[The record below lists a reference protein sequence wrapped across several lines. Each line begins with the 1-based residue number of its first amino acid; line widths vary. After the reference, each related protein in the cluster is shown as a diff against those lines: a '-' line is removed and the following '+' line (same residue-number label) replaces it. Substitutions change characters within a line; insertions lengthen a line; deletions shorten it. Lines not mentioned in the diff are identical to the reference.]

1 MPEALTMADAA
12 ENHAVATQC
21 PFCSVQCKIS
31 LTELEALSEAL
42 KKGSNTPG
50 ASVFKAEGLFNH
62 ASEGRA
68 CVKGLNAHQH
78 SNSSERILFPMV
90 RKKGVLTKVGWDEAL
105 GEVERRLRETCAQYG
120 NDAVGVYGGGSL
132 TNETAYLLGKFAR
145 LALGTRFID
154 YNGRFCMS
162 AAASAGVKS
171 FGLDRGLTF
180 RLEDIAAAECI
191 ILAGTNVA
199 ECQPTLMPYFN
210 RAKENGANIIV
221 IDPRVT
227 QTAAAAAL
235 HIQNRPGTDAALA
248 AAMLSVLMEED
259 LIDKAFIAARTNGF
273 EELAARVKEQAS
285 VSETALFCGV
295 EESAIRE
302 AALLLGRARTAMIM
316 TARGVEQQ
324 TDGHLAVRE
333 FINLLLATG
342 NIGREGC
349 GYGAITGQANG
360 QGGREHGQKADQ
372 LPGYRL
378 IENEADRAYIASVWD
393 VEEAR
398 IPRAGVSAYEMMERV
413 ANREVRNLFIMGSN
427 PVVSNPNAVLVE
439 EGIAG
444 LDHLIVADMFMSET
458 ARYADVVLPVTSYLE
473 NEGTLT
479 NLEGRVLLRE
489 AGRTAPG
496 ETRHDWQ
503 ILCHI
508 AAFFGEEQRFQYE
521 SAEQIFQELR
531 VASRGGRAD
540 YYGIT
545 YDRIRSEGGVYWPC
559 PDPEGE
565 AEALMFR
572 HRFAHPDGK
581 AMFSSAPL
589 SRPAPFSAAEALER
603 KVHAAK
609 ASSAGA
615 LENRVHTA
623 KASSAEALEN
633 RVHTAK
639 ASSAGALENRVHTA
653 NASSARSQENRVHTA
668 NASSARSQESRSQ
681 AVPDIRGGN
690 ATELPLILTNGRI
703 LAHYLTGVQ
712 TRRSPSLSAREV
724 GNFLE
729 IHPSTAR
736 RLRIADG
743 EWVEVET
750 EAGMFSVRSRLTDKI
765 REDTVFSSM
774 HWGGIQN
781 VNRATLPELDPFCKM
796 PGFKYALA
804 NVRPLRGK

>member
-1 MPEALTMADAA
+1 MAETLTVAGAA
-12 ENHAVATQC
+12 ENGAVATQC

-31 LTELEALSEAL
+31 LTELEALSEAVQ
-42 KKGSNTPG
+42 KGSNTPG
-50 ASVFKAEGLFNH
+50 ASFFKAEGLFNH

-78 SNSSERILFPMV
+78 INSRERILFPLV
-90 RKKGVLTKVGWDEAL
+90 RKNGVLRQVGWEEAMV
-105 GEVERRLRETCAQYG
+105 EVERRLRETRTQYG

-145 LALGTRFID
+145 LALGTRYID

-210 RAKENGANIIV
+210 RARDNGAKIIV

-248 AAMLSVLMEED
+248 AAMLSVLVEED

-273 EELAARVKEQAS
+273 EEVAARVKGQAS
-285 VSETALFCGV
+285 VSETALYCGV

-302 AALLLGRARTAMIM
+302 AALLLGRAGTAMIM

-349 GYGAITGQANG
+349 GYGAITGQGNG

-378 IENEADRAYIASVWD
+378 IENEADRAYIASVWE
-393 VEEAR
+393 VEEDR

-413 ANREVRNLFIMGSN
+413 ASGEIRNLFIMGSN

-489 AGRTAPG
+489 AGRPAPG
-496 ETRHDWQ
+496 ESRHDWR
-503 ILCHI
+503 ILCDI
-508 AAFFGEEQRFQYE
+508 AAFLGEEQRFHFE

-531 VASRGGRAD
+531 IASRGGRAD

-545 YDRIRSEGGVYWPC
+545 YERIRREGGVYWPC
-559 PDPEGE
+559 PDPEGD

-572 HRFAHPDGK
+572 HRFAHTDGR

-589 SRPAPFSAAEALER
+589 SRPAPSSSAEAQESGVNAGNASFGETQESR
-603 KVHAAK
+603 VNAAK
-609 ASSAGA
+609 ASSAED
-615 LENRVHTA
+615 LESGVNVARASSAEDLESGVNVA
-623 KASSAEALEN
+623 KASSGEA
-633 RVHTAK
+633 
-639 ASSAGALENRVHTA
+639 
-653 NASSARSQENRVHTA
+653 QER
-668 NASSARSQESRSQ
+668 RSQ
-681 AVPDIRGGN
+681 AAPSFMGEK

-729 IHPSTAR
+729 IHPATAR
-736 RLRIADG
+736 RLRIAEG

-750 EAGMFSVRSRLTDKI
+750 EAGMFCVRSRLTDKI

-804 NVRPLRGK
+804 NVRPLKRKSDNKNYDKSYDKN